1 MQGKNAPRPK
11 DTYSEIGDPADKEEI
26 FRHSINSGV
35 FRNINNSPLKNKMP
49 PSLQIYKGD

>member
-1 MQGKNAPRPK
+1 MQGRNAPRPK